1 MHLTPLSAFSR
12 PETSSPIINENDTVA
27 VEELR
32 FGDNDRL
39 SAEVAQLVNANL
51 LLLVTSSDGLTD
63 SDGRRIARA
72 GTSRKSCQY
81 VRPDKGEMSVG
92 GMRAKLQAVDFAL
105 SHGISAF
112 ILDGRKP
119 GQIAAASTG
128 ARRRH
133 AIPGDRC
140 RRLQREGSDLNAIMS
155 VQVAVIARNTFTDL
169 VRQKVFYIILV
180 FAMCAIGSSVFMA
193 RLTFQ
198 EEFQM
203 LKDVCLGAMS
213 IFTSLLAIL
222 ATANFLPRDLED
234 RTLYNL
240 LSKPVPRFVYLLGKL
255 AGIILLLLLFT
266 LLMSAVFCLV
276 LWMRERSV
284 LSQTRSE
291 FAEST
296 PEELATALK
305 AVTEAAAFNANLIP
319 GILIIFVKSV
329 LLASLTLF
337 ISTFAT
343 SCAFHRHDCSG
354 RILHRS
360 SAVDGRESTGCRESI
375 SSGGRTSLSL
385 SWPCSFPDL
394 QSFNLTDDVI
404 AGAAIPAGTFSS
416 RHSPWAG
423 SIRPCILPFLPWSLQ
438 DESYDPQ
445 DDRRRVARYL
455 RNPQDPR

>member
-1 MHLTPLSAFSR
+1 
-12 PETSSPIINENDTVA
+12 
-27 VEELR
+27 
-32 FGDNDRL
+32 
-39 SAEVAQLVNANL
+39 
-51 LLLVTSSDGLTD
+51 
-63 SDGRRIARA
+63 
-72 GTSRKSCQY
+72 
-81 VRPDKGEMSVG
+81 
-92 GMRAKLQAVDFAL
+92 
-105 SHGISAF
+105 
-112 ILDGRKP
+112 
-119 GQIAAASTG
+119 
-128 ARRRH
+128 
-133 AIPGDRC
+133 
-140 RRLQREGSDLNAIMS
+140 LNAIMS
-155 VQVAVIARNTFTDL
+155 VQAAVIARNTFTDL

-284 LSQTRSE
+284 LFQTRSE

-296 PEELATALK
+296 PEELAAALK
-305 AVTEAAAFNANLIP
+305 AVTDATFNANLIP

-329 LLASLTLF
+329 LLASLTLL

-343 SCAFHRHDCSG
+343 SALFTVM
-354 RILHRS
+354 IAA
-360 SAVDGRESTGCRESI
+360 AVYFIGHLQSTAREYWLQGVDIKWWTHI
-375 SSGGRTSLSL
+375 IVALVAL
-385 SWPCSFPDL
+385 LFPDL

-404 AGAAIPAGTFSS
+404 AGAAIPPGIFLETFALGWIYTAVYFALSALVFAG
-416 RHSPWAG
+416 RE
-423 SIRPCILPFLPWSLQ
+423 L
-438 DESYDPQ
+438 
-445 DDRRRVARYL
+445 
-455 RNPQDPR
+455 